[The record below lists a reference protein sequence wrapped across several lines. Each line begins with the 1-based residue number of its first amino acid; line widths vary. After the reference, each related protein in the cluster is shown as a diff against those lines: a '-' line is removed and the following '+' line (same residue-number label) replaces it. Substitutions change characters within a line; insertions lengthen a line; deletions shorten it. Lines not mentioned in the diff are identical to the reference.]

1 MARAKSEKNRVK
13 TMTFRILE
21 EASCSDTLLRLSNEQ
36 CVAPGER
43 RRGFEPYVSEL
54 KFEALTTT
62 PLHLQSI

>member
-1 MARAKSEKNRVK
+1 
-13 TMTFRILE
+13 MTFRILE
-21 EASCSDTLLRLSNEQ
+21 EASCSDTLLHLSNEQ